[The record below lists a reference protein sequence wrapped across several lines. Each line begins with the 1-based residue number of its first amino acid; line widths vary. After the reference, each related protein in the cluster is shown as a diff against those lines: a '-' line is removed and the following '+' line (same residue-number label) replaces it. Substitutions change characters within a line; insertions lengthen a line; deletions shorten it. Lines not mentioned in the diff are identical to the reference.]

1 MECFNN
7 IDDFNHRN
15 AYPIIQLENEKFIS
29 FQSYSIWESLYE
41 SPYFWFDADDAY
53 KKIASDN
60 RGAFTEDFSADK
72 LISVL
77 EKKMSIKILIYI
89 KVRK

>member
-1 MECFNN
+1 MESFNN

-15 AYPIIQLENEKFIS
+15 AYPIINLGNEKFIS

-41 SPYFWFDADDAY
+41 SPFFWFDADDVY

-60 RGAFTEDFSADK
+60 RGAFTEDFSADR
-72 LISVL
+72 LASVFGQ
-77 EKKMSIKILIYI
+77 KKCL
-89 KVRK
+89 